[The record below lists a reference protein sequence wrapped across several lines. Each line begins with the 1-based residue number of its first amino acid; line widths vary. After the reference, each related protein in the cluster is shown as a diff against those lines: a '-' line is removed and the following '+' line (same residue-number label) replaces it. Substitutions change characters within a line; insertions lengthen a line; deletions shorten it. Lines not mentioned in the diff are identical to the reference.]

1 MEFVALNHQ
10 VKMPLLGL
18 GVFQIPDTECEKVVL
33 EAIAKGYRL
42 IDTAQ
47 MYGNEAGVGRAV
59 NKTSVPR
66 EELFITTKVWF
77 SNAGEQ
83 RARASVEKSLQKMGL
98 DYLDL
103 VLVHQPFNDYYGT
116 YRALEAMHQ
125 EGKIRTIGV
134 SNFYPDRL
142 ADMLAFHQIPPV
154 VNQIEMHPFFQRQH
168 DLEFMQEHKVQ
179 PQAWSP
185 FAEGQKDIF
194 NHPVLQ
200 KIAHKHHKSPAQVI
214 LRWITQKG
222 VVALFKSAKIER
234 ITENA
239 QIFDF
244 HLDTEDFAQIA
255 TMDTRQS
262 VFLDHRT
269 PQGLEYLRT
278 IPFNA

>member
-1 MEFVALNHQ
+1 MECVSLNNQ
-10 VKMPLLGL
+10 VKMPILGL
-18 GVFQIPDTECEKVVL
+18 GVFQIPDAECEKVVL
-33 EAIAKGYRL
+33 QAIDAGYHL

-83 RARASVEKSLQKMGL
+83 RAKASVEKSLAKMQL

-116 YRALEAMHQ
+116 YRALEALHK
-125 EGKIRTIGV
+125 EGKIRAIGV

-142 ADMLAFHQIPPV
+142 ADLIAFNEIAPA
-154 VNQIEMHPFFQRQH
+154 VNQIELNPFFQRQH
-168 DLEFMQEHKVQ
+168 DQEFMQAHQVQ

-185 FAEGQKDIF
+185 FAQDKNDIF
-194 NHPVLQ
+194 KHPLLQ
-200 KIAHKHHKSPAQVI
+200 EIAHKHHKSTAQVI
-214 LRWITQKG
+214 LRWITQRG
-222 VVALFKSAKIER
+222 ISVLFKSAKMER
-234 ITENA
+234 ITQNA

-244 HLDTEDFAQIA
+244 HLDQEDLAKIA

-262 VFLDHRT
+262 VFFDHRT
-269 PQGLEYLRT
+269 PKGLEFLRK
-278 IPFNA
+278 IPFNS